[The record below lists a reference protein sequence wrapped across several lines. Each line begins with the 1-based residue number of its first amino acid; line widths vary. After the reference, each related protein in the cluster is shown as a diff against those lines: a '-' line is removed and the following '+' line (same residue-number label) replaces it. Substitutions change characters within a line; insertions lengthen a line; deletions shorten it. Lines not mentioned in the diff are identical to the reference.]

1 MELPFVEWRTI
12 VGEIVLG
19 QHREL
24 SSRHIKFEVPRQ
36 YLSGK
41 GQEGRVEFSERDV
54 QVERQNH

>member
-12 VGEIVLG
+12 VGGIVLG

-24 SSRHIKFEVPRQ
+24 SSRHIKFEVPLQ

-41 GQEGRVEFSERDV
+41 VKKGEWSSGREKSK
-54 QVERQNH
+54 